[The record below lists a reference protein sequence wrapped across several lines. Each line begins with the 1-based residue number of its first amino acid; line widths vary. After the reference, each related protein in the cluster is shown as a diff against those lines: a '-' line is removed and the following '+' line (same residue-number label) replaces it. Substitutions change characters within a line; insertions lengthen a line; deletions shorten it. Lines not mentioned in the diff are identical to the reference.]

1 MTGSDEGESW
11 RQYADEL
18 TPEQIEH
25 IEYVQSMD
33 YPDYV
38 PSAKRREIE
47 AVELARTYVERNR
60 KNAEFADVPVPPGAE
75 ANFDWGPSFADE
87 WRRSLV
93 WGDYPT
99 GIEDVYVLVSGWQ
112 TPDGTYTRQ
121 LGLFVD
127 DDIEMTTQQARTLAA
142 ALLKAADDFDR
153 G

>member
-1 MTGSDEGESW
+1 MTSGEVGSW

-33 YPDYV
+33 YPEYV
-38 PSAKRREIE
+38 PSVKRREIE
-47 AVELARTYVERNR
+47 TVELAGTYVERNR
-60 KNAEFADVPVPPGAE
+60 KNAEYADVPVPPGAE
-75 ANFDWGPSFADE
+75 AGFDWGPEFPGE

-112 TPDGTYTRQ
+112 KPDGTYTRQ
-121 LGLFVD
+121 VGLFVD
-127 DDIEMTTQQARTLAA
+127 DDIEMTAQQARTLAA